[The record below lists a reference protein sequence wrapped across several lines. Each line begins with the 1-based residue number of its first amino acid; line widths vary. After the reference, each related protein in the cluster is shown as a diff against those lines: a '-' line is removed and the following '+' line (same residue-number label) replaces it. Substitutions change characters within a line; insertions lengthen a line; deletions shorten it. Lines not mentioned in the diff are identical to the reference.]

1 MGSQDL
7 QQTPFM
13 SQLFSPFT
21 LRGLTL
27 RNRTVVAPMCQYTAK
42 HGLANDWHFVHLGR
56 FALGGFGLVI
66 LEATGVNPEAR
77 ISYGDLGLWDDAQI
91 APLKHIVDFLHQE
104 GSAAGI
110 QLAHA
115 GRKAATPIWWR
126 GGFTETEQEKL
137 DNAYETWVP
146 VAPSAISHNP
156 EQLNVY
162 QVPTALDEAGI
173 KATVQDFADAAKRAD
188 AAGFDVVEIHGAH
201 GYLINQFLSPISNK
215 RTDNYGGSLENRMR
229 FALEVTDAV
238 RAVWP
243 AEKPLL
249 MRISTTDGA
258 EGGWTVEDSLVLA
271 AELKARGVDAVHTSS
286 GGVATYGLKP
296 APLYQVGFSK
306 AVRDTGIPTVAVGL
320 INTPEEAEAILEK
333 GEADLVAFARGA
345 LEDPNWPVHAHHTL
359 DGAEYDLWPKQ
370 ARLRIRDKDRVLG
383 IRQPA

>member
-1 MGSQDL
+1 
-7 QQTPFM
+7 M
-13 SQLFSPFT
+13 SQLFSQFT
-21 LRGLTL
+21 LRELTL
-27 RNRTVVAPMCQYTAK
+27 RNRTVVAPMCQYSAK
-42 HGLANDWHFVHLGR
+42 HGYANDWHFVHLGR

-66 LEATGVNPEAR
+66 LEATGVNPEGR
-77 ISYGDLGLWDDAQI
+77 ISYGDLGLWEDGQI
-91 APLKHIVDFLHQE
+91 APLKHIVDFLHAE

-115 GRKAATPIWWR
+115 GRKASTPIWWR
-126 GGFTETEQEKL
+126 GGFNESEA
-137 DNAYETWVP
+137 DRAAYGFEHWVP
-146 VAPSAISHNP
+146 VGPSAISHNP
-156 EQLNVY
+156 EQLDVY

-173 KATVQDFADAAKRAD
+173 RKTIQDFADAARRAD
-188 AAGFDVVEIHGAH
+188 EAGFDVVEIHGAH
-201 GYLINQFLSPISNK
+201 GYLINEFLSPISNK
-215 RTDNYGGSLENRMR
+215 RTDQYGGSLENRMR

-243 AEKPLL
+243 AHKPLL

-258 EGGWTVEDSLVLA
+258 EGGWTVEDSQVLA
-271 AELKARGVDAVHTSS
+271 GELKARGVDAIHTSS

-306 AVRDTGIPTVAVGL
+306 AVRDTGIPTIAVGL
-320 INTPEEAEAILEK
+320 INTPEEAEAILQK

-345 LEDPNWPVHAHHTL
+345 LEDPNWPVHAHHVL

-370 ARLRIRDKDRVLG
+370 ARLRIRDKDRALG